1 MFNKTILFSDRP
13 DRIVMS
19 ETTMNFIENWSVGED
34 SFSVNAPNAVIVV
47 DEKEGQQNTAIIEL
61 FSPVYDVDK
70 KTLKYEVT
78 PDNATSIELP
88 REFGQSA
95 MVIDVNVQ
103 RIDSFGPQ

>member
-1 MFNKTILFSDRP
+1 MSNKTILFSDRP

-34 SFSVNAPNAVIVV
+34 SFAVNAQNAVIVV

-61 FSPVYDVDK
+61 FSPVYDSDK

-78 PDNATSIELP
+78 LDNATSIELP
-88 REFGQSA
+88 SEFG
-95 MVIDVNVQ
+95 
-103 RIDSFGPQ
+103 